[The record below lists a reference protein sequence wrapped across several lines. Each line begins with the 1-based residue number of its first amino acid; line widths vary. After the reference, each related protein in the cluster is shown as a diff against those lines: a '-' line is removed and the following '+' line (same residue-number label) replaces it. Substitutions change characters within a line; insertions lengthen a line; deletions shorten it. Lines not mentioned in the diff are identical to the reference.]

1 MWYRLRLSTLEM
13 PMHNNL
19 SGRAAELAH
28 LVDLIRTSLSLADSA
43 IPLLNEQLKAL
54 SELGIDNLELEGP
67 RIYSRTAGWSPAF
80 DDEQIIFAAA
90 LAMPGGL
97 GCTIWSADEYAT
109 RYGDSHQEL
118 PVLRDRFVVYEN
130 LPPIVRAM
138 VPGVAPKLIA
148 ELLSCFNV
156 LAR

>member
-1 MWYRLRLSTLEM
+1 M
-13 PMHNNL
+13 PMHDNL

-28 LVDLIRTSLSLADSA
+28 LTDLIRTSLSLADAA
-43 IPLLNEQLKAL
+43 IPLINEQLNGL

-80 DDEQIIFAAA
+80 DDEQIIYAVA
-90 LAMPGGL
+90 LTMPGGL
-97 GCTIWSADEYAT
+97 GCTTWRADEYAM
-109 RYGDSHQEL
+109 RYGDSHHE
-118 PVLRDRFVVYEN
+118 PPALRERFVVYED

-138 VPGVAPKLIA
+138 IPGVAPKLIV